1 MSWPFPPA
9 PKASSYTPRIVKMIL
24 PIVGL
29 AETGYVFIGYELSSW
44 ADEEDAASEAELHEA
59 GREYLGDFIRLYGQ
73 DKDAALSVMV
83 GADDGAQRRVIID
96 ILPLNAQDRLF

>member
-1 MSWPFPPA
+1 MSWSFPPT
-9 PKASSYTPRIVKMIL
+9 PEASSYTPRIVKVIL
-24 PIVGL
+24 PIVGH

-59 GREYLGDFIRLYGQ
+59 GREHLGDFIRLYGQ
-73 DKDAALSVMV
+73 DADAALSIIV

-96 ILPLNAQDRLF
+96 ILPFNVQDRLF